1 MLGGCSSPVGV
12 SPARLRATP
21 SYGAA
26 NLSISAPISKG
37 GCRRQAPENAAG
49 SRRVGRRHG
58 L

>member
-1 MLGGCSSPVGV
+1 MLGGRLPPVGV
-12 SPARLRATP
+12 YPDRLRASS

-37 GCRRQAPENAAG
+37 GCRREAPENAAG
-49 SRRVGRRHG
+49 SGRVGRRHG